1 MLIITILVL
10 KVCSFRKGFGGEAA
24 LFLGGLLKYVT
35 HTSPKNQIRGLE
47 NDGARVH
54 RAQRL

>member
-10 KVCSFRKGFGGEAA
+10 KVCSFRKGFGGKAA
-24 LFLGGLLKYVT
+24 LFPGGPLNNVT
-35 HTSPKNQIRGLE
+35 HTSPKNHIRGLE
-47 NDGARVH
+47 IGGDRVH